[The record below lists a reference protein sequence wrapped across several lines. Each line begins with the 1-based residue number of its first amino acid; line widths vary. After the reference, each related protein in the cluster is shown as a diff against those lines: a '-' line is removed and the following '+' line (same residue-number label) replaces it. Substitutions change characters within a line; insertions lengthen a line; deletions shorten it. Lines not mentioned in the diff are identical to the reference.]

1 MNESSTPR
9 RQLSDPETWLAQHGD
24 ALYRYAYFRL
34 RDRAQAED
42 LVQETLI
49 AALQARQGFGG
60 RSSERTWLI
69 GILKNK
75 LVDYLRKSV
84 RERPLAELAGTESE
98 IDALFDASDEDHWK
112 KPPADWTNPTHALEQ
127 KQFWKIFIECIE
139 ALPVRQAQAF
149 SLCELEGL
157 EGEEACKVLGIATT
171 NLWVMMHR
179 ARLRL
184 RECLEAHWFGQG
196 AR

>member
-1 MNESSTPR
+1 MNETSPPR
-9 RQLSDPETWLAQHGD
+9 RQLSEPETWLAQHGD

-49 AALQARQGFGG
+49 AALQARQGFAG

-84 RERPLAELAGTESE
+84 RERPLAEMAETESE
-98 IDALFDASDEDHWK
+98 IDALFEASADDHWK
-112 KPPADWTNPTHALEQ
+112 KPPADWVNPNQALEQ
-127 KQFWKIFIECIE
+127 KQFWKILIECIE
-139 ALPVRQAQAF
+139 ALPVRQAQVF

-157 EGEEACKVLGIATT
+157 EGEEACKVMGIATT

-184 RECLEAHWFGQG
+184 RECLENNWFGHG
-196 AR
+196 TG

>member
-49 AALQARQGFGG
+49 AALQARQGFAG
-60 RSSERTWLI
+60 RSNERTWLI

-98 IDALFDASDEDHWK
+98 IDALFDANDDDHWK
-112 KPPADWTNPTHALEQ
+112 KPPADWANPTRALEQ

-171 NLWVMMHR
+171 IY
-179 ARLRL
+179 
-184 RECLEAHWFGQG
+184 GS
-196 AR
+196 

>member
-1 MNESSTPR
+1 MPFS
-9 RQLSDPETWLAQHGD
+9 QPERWLEQHGD

-42 LVQETLI
+42 LVQETFI
-49 AALQARQGFGG
+49 AALQARQRFAG

-75 LVDYLRKSV
+75 LVDYLRKSF
-84 RERPLAELAGTESE
+84 RERPLAELIENESE
-98 IDALFDASDEDHWK
+98 IDVLFDASADDHWK
-112 KPPADWTNPTHALEQ
+112 NPPADWMNPIQALES
-127 KQFWKIFIECIE
+127 KQFWKIFMECIE

-149 SLCELEGL
+149 SLCELQGL

-184 RECLEAHWFGQG
+184 RECLETHWFSRG

>member
-1 MNESSTPR
+1 MNESPPPR
-9 RQLSDPETWLAQHGD
+9 HALSDPQTWLAQHGD

-49 AALQARQGFGG
+49 AALQARQGFAG
-60 RSSERTWLI
+60 RSNERTWLI

-75 LVDYLRKSV
+75 LIDYLRKSV
-84 RERPLAELAGTESE
+84 RECPLADVAVTQSE

-112 KPPADWTNPTHALEQ
+112 KPPADWVNPTQALEQ
-127 KQFWKIFIECIE
+127 KQFWKIFMECFE
-139 ALPVRQAQAF
+139 ALPARQAQAF

-184 RECLEAHWFGQG
+184 RECLETHWFSRG
-196 AR
+196 AE

>member
-49 AALQARQGFGG
+49 AALQARQGFAG
-60 RSSERTWLI
+60 RSNERTWLI

-98 IDALFDASDEDHWK
+98 IDALFDANDDDHWK
-112 KPPADWTNPTHALEQ
+112 KPPADWVNPTRALEQ
-127 KQFWKIFIECIE
+127 KQFWKIFMECIE
-139 ALPVRQAQAF
+139 ALPARQAQAF

-171 NLWVMMHR
+171 NLWVMLHR

>member
-1 MNESSTPR
+1 MNESSSPR
-9 RQLSDPETWLAQHGD
+9 HRLSEPETWLAQHGD

-49 AALQARQGFGG
+49 AALQARPGFAG
-60 RSSERTWLI
+60 RASERTWLI

-84 RERPLAELAGTESE
+84 RERPLADVAATETE
-98 IDALFDASDEDHWK
+98 IDALFDAGDADHWK
-112 KPPADWTNPTHALEQ
+112 KPPAAWANPAQALEQ
-127 KQFWKIFIECIE
+127 KQFWKIFMECFE
-139 ALPVRQAQAF
+139 ALPARQAQAF

-184 RECLEAHWFGQG
+184 RECLETHWFSRG
-196 AR
+196 AE

>member
-1 MNESSTPR
+1 MNETSPPR
-9 RQLSDPETWLAQHGD
+9 RQLSEPETWLAQHGD

-49 AALQARQGFGG
+49 AALQARQGFAG

-84 RERPLAELAGTESE
+84 RERPLGEVAGTESE
-98 IDALFDASDEDHWK
+98 IDALFDASDDDHWK
-112 KPPADWTNPTHALEQ
+112 KPPAHWASPTGALEQ

-171 NLWVMMHR
+171 NLWVIMHR

-184 RECLEAHWFGQG
+184 RECLEAHWFG
-196 AR
+196 

>member
-1 MNESSTPR
+1 MNESSSAR

-49 AALQARQGFGG
+49 AALQAQEGFAG

-84 RERPLAELAGTESE
+84 RERPLSELAVTESE
-98 IDALFDASDEDHWK
+98 IDALFDASDDDHWK
-112 KPPADWTNPTHALEQ
+112 KPPANWVNPAQALEQ
-127 KQFWKIFIECIE
+127 KQFWAIFIECIE

-149 SLCELEGL
+149 SLCELEGI